1 MTLDGK
7 FCLICEKRRGVER
20 ESEGVKEREKR
31 EREKEEAWYKFQNG
45 CAAGPMIKPSS
56 CEQQDSRERKI
67 YRRNRIYLQTQ
78 FTQHRGGTRQGRRE
92 RERERERERVEVGLQ
107 REV

>member
-31 EREKEEAWYKFQNG
+31 ERE
-45 CAAGPMIKPSS
+45 
-56 CEQQDSRERKI
+56 RERK
-67 YRRNRIYLQTQ
+67 RKRGTSFRMAVLQDQ
-78 FTQHRGGTRQGRRE
+78 
-92 RERERERERVEVGLQ
+92 
-107 REV
+107 